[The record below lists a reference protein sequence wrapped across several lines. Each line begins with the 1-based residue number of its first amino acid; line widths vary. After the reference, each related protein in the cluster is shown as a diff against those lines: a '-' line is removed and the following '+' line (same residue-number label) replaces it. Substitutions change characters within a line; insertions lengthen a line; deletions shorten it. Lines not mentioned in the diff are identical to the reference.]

1 VVKGHLID
9 LWRHKGEY
17 RPGWLGL
24 GGLAEDTYRSFALR
38 RMQTRGENW
47 ALTARVHLCMEPTST
62 IFRFGDYESR
72 SRTRELY
79 VRGSKLK
86 IRPQPLRVLNLL
98 LSRAGDVVTREELR
112 RELWSSEIFVDFE
125 HVLNTSIKEIR
136 AVLSDSATEPRYVET
151 LPKLGYRFIAP
162 VEKIEPMSDAAT
174 QAAATPSGA
183 AENPTA
189 AADGQRATATSL
201 PPTSADDHAAAEA
214 ATTAPGPARPNAR
227 YALAAILLAVL
238 LAGGLMAAYRWT
250 HAPAKRTTTAASRAM
265 IAVLPFKN
273 LTGDAS
279 QEYFSDGLTEEMIA
293 QLGHIDPQHLGVIA
307 GTSVMH
313 YQNSAAPLEQI
324 ARELGVQYVL
334 EGSVRREA
342 DKVRITAQLIQ
353 LSDQTH
359 LFAREYDRQLDSV
372 LSVQAEI
379 AREISDEIQ
388 SALGQR
394 GAGAQQAVVAVP
406 VAPKSYEAYD
416 DYLKGRYFWNKRTP
430 AGFEAAAE
438 YFQQSIAKD
447 PAYARAYAGL
457 ADTYALMAEY
467 YVAPPAEV
475 IPKARAAAL
484 KASNRDDQLAEA
496 HASLAL
502 IAQNYDWDWP
512 TAEKE
517 FRRAIELDPNY
528 ATGHHWYAEHLAFEG
543 RFDEAFAEMNR
554 ALQLDPLSLI
564 MKADQGM
571 FLYYSRQYDRA
582 IVQMHEVLEMDPTFS
597 RGHMI
602 VFSYLETGRLDDALA
617 EIGSWK
623 HAHLGFWIPSLE
635 VQVYTRTNHPEEARR
650 AMEELKESARKQD
663 IDPVAFVGAYIAEK
677 DYEGAFASLDAAVAR
692 HSPTLTSLKV
702 DPVYDPIRS
711 DPRFQ
716 ALLRRVGLAQ

>member
-1 VVKGHLID
+1 
-9 LWRHKGEY
+9 
-17 RPGWLGL
+17 
-24 GGLAEDTYRSFALR
+24 
-38 RMQTRGENW
+38 
-47 ALTARVHLCMEPTST
+47 MEPTST

-162 VEKIEPMSDAAT
+162 VEKIEPMSDAAA

-189 AADGQRATATSL
+189 SSL
-201 PPTSADDHAAAEA
+201 PPTSTGDPEAAETV
-214 ATTAPGPARPNAR
+214 TTAERPNTR
-227 YALAAILLAVL
+227 YALAAILLAML
-238 LAGGLMAAYRWT
+238 LTGGLIAAYRWT
-250 HAPAKRTTTAASRAM
+250 HAPAKRTETVASRAM

-293 QLGHIDPQHLGVIA
+293 QLGRIDPQHLGVIA

-313 YQNSAAPLEQI
+313 YENSAAPLEQI

-359 LFAREYDRQLDSV
+359 LFSREYDRQLDSV

-394 GAGAQQAVVAVP
+394 SAGVQQAVVVIPA
-406 VAPKSYEAYD
+406 APKSYEAYD

-430 AGFEAAAE
+430 AGFKAAAE

-484 KASNRDDQLAEA
+484 KALNLDDQLAEA

-564 MKADQGM
+564 MKADLGM

-677 DYEGAFASLDAAVAR
+677 DYESAFASLDAAVAR

-702 DPVYDPIRS
+702 DPVYDPIRG
-711 DPRFQ
+711 DARFQ

>member
-1 VVKGHLID
+1 
-9 LWRHKGEY
+9 
-17 RPGWLGL
+17 
-24 GGLAEDTYRSFALR
+24 
-38 RMQTRGENW
+38 
-47 ALTARVHLCMEPTST
+47 MEPAAT

-79 VRGSKLK
+79 VRGSRLK

-112 RELWSSEIFVDFE
+112 RELWSAEIFVDFE

-136 AVLSDSATEPRYVET
+136 AVLNDSATEPRYIET

-162 VEKIEPMSDAAT
+162 VTTIEPISETGAQLEVQAEPVAATADAAST
-174 QAAATPSGA
+174 DFSAEPKIGA
-183 AENPTA
+183 E
-189 AADGQRATATSL
+189 TSL
-201 PPTSADDHAAAEA
+201 PLRDDERLTPSPRAAESAGRVSGPVTESATSRATSRYLVA
-214 ATTAPGPARPNAR
+214 AVA
-227 YALAAILLAVL
+227 AAILLT
-238 LAGGLMAAYRWT
+238 AGAFARYRWT
-250 HAPAKRTTTAASRAM
+250 HNTAKYTATVTSRAM

-293 QLGHIDPQHLGVIA
+293 QLGRVNPQHLGVIA

-313 YQNSAAPLEQI
+313 YENSAVPLEQI

-353 LSDQTH
+353 LNDQTH
-359 LFAREYDRQLDSV
+359 LFSREYDRQLDSV

-379 AREISDEIQ
+379 AQEISDEIQ

-394 GAGAQQAVVAVP
+394 NAGAQPTAAIP
-406 VAPKSYEAYD
+406 AAPKSYEAYD
-416 DYLKGRYFWNKRTP
+416 EYLKGRYFWNKRTP

-467 YVAPPAEV
+467 YVAPPPEV

-484 KASNRDDQLAEA
+484 KALNLDDQLAEA
-496 HASLAL
+496 HVSLAL

-564 MKADQGM
+564 MKADQGV
-571 FLYYSRQYDRA
+571 FLYYARQYDRA
-582 IVQMHEVLEMDPTFS
+582 IAQLREVLEMEPSFS
-597 RGHMI
+597 RAHMI
-602 VFSYLETGRLDDALA
+602 VYPYLESGRADKALN
-617 EIGSWK
+617 EIENWK
-623 HAHLGFWIPSLE
+623 HEHLGFWIPSLE
-635 VQVYTRTNHPEEARR
+635 VQVYARTNRPEQAQQ
-650 AMEELKESARKQD
+650 ALAELKKGAPLETT
-663 IDPVAFVGAYIAEK
+663 DPVVYVAAYVALK
-677 DYEGAFASLDAAVAR
+677 DYERAFVKLDESVAK
-692 HSPTLTSLKV
+692 HSPGVTSLKV
-702 DPVYDPIRS
+702 DPIYDPIRS
-711 DPRFQ
+711 DARFQ
-716 ALLRRVGLAQ
+716 AILRRVGLAQ

>member
-1 VVKGHLID
+1 
-9 LWRHKGEY
+9 
-17 RPGWLGL
+17 
-24 GGLAEDTYRSFALR
+24 
-38 RMQTRGENW
+38 
-47 ALTARVHLCMEPTST
+47 MEPTTT
-62 IFRFGDYESR
+62 IFQFGDYESR

-86 IRPQPLRVLNLL
+86 IRPQPLRALNLL

-112 RELWSSEIFVDFE
+112 RELWSSEVFVDFE

-136 AVLSDSATEPRYVET
+136 AVLNDSATEPRYIET
-151 LPKLGYRFIAP
+151 LPKLGYRFIAQ
-162 VEKIEPMSDAAT
+162 VTKIEPVPEPVAQAVAAT
-174 QAAATPSGA
+174 GGPASAEFSAEPKIGEEASLPLTDERNLVSSAAESAGPVTGSGA
-183 AENPTA
+183 PRA
-189 AADGQRATATSL
+189 AS
-201 PPTSADDHAAAEA
+201 
-214 ATTAPGPARPNAR
+214 R
-227 YALAAILLAVL
+227 YVLAALLGVILLT
-238 LAGGLMAAYRWT
+238 AGAFARYRWT
-250 HAPAKRTTTAASRAM
+250 HASARRTPTVAGRAM

-293 QLGHIDPQHLGVIA
+293 QLGRIDPQHLGVIA

-313 YQNSAAPLEQI
+313 YENSAAPLDQI
-324 ARELGVQYVL
+324 GRELGVQYVL

-353 LSDQTH
+353 LQDQTH
-359 LFAREYDRQLDSV
+359 LFSREYDRQLTSV
-372 LSVQAEI
+372 LAVQGEI
-379 AREISDEIQ
+379 AQEISDEIQ
-388 SALGQR
+388 SALNPRSAGGQP
-394 GAGAQQAVVAVP
+394 AVNIPA
-406 VAPKSYEAYD
+406 APKSYEAYD
-416 DYLKGRYFWNKRTP
+416 DYLKGRYFWNKRTV
-430 AGFEAAAE
+430 AGFKEAANN
-438 YFQQSIAKD
+438 FQLSVAND
-447 PAYARAYAGL
+447 PGYARSYAGL
-457 ADTYALMAEY
+457 ADTYALIAEY
-467 YVAPPAEV
+467 NVAPPDEV

-484 KASNRDDQLAEA
+484 KALSLDDQLAEA

-554 ALQLDPLSLI
+554 ALKLDPLSLI

-582 IVQMHEVLEMDPTFS
+582 IAQMHEVLEMDPDFS
-597 RGHMI
+597 RAHMI
-602 VFSYLETGRLDDALA
+602 VFSYLESGKMDEALA

-623 HAHLGFWIPSLE
+623 GAQFGFWTPSLE
-635 VQVYTRTNHPEEARR
+635 VEVYTRANRPGEARR
-650 AMEELKESARKQD
+650 AMEELKQSAAKRD
-663 IDPVAFVGAYIAEK
+663 VDPVAFVRAYIALK
-677 DYEGAFASLDAAVAR
+677 DYESAFVWLTAAVAR

-716 ALLRRVGLAQ
+716 VVLRRVGLAPQ